1 MGVRYL
7 RQQLLRFLT
16 RQLSNAPQEKIKVHV
31 RQGLGQHKEKKKT
44 QPTEGINKSGWQG
57 EGYSQ
62 CARGRKTWWKE
73 KGSCS
78 PRVTK
83 QT

>member
-31 RQGLGQHKEKKKT
+31 RQGLGQHGEKKT
-44 QPTEGINKSGWQG
+44 QPTEGVNKIGLV
-57 EGYSQ
+57 
-62 CARGRKTWWKE
+62 GR
-73 KGSCS
+73 
-78 PRVTK
+78 RM
-83 QT
+83 